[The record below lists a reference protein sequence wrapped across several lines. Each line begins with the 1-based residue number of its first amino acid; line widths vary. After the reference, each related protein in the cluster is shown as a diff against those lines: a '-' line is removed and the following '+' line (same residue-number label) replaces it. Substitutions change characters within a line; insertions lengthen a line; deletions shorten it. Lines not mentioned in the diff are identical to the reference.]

1 MNNANVCSKNVIVD
15 YRTNQETI
23 QNLSSLGFNVI
34 KSKRLNNLYDAVKG
48 HTDLQIV
55 KIKDDIVVCPE
66 CYEYYKSKNL
76 NNLICGSS
84 ELDGQYPGD
93 VLYNV
98 AAFGKFAVHNF
109 RFTDSVL
116 RECIKKNF
124 LFEIRVNQ
132 GYSKC
137 SICIITD
144 SAVITEDDSIAKKL
158 SEQNIDVLKIEKG
171 SVELKG
177 LNYGF
182 FGGATGL
189 WNNTL
194 FINGELKYHTDGDNI
209 KSFCKKHKVSII
221 ELKSGRISDIGSIL
235 FGI

>member
-1 MNNANVCSKNVIVD
+1 MNNTNICSKNVIVD
-15 YRTNQETI
+15 YRTNKETI
-23 QNLSSLGFNVI
+23 QNLSYLGFNVI
-34 KSKRLNNLYDAVKG
+34 KSKKIDTLYEAVKG

-66 CYEYYKSKNL
+66 CYEYYKSKKL

-84 ELDGQYPGD
+84 ELDGKYPGD
-93 VLYNV
+93 ILYN
-98 AAFGKFAVHNF
+98 AAVFGRFAVHNF

-124 LFEIRVNQ
+124 LFEMSVNQ

-137 SICIITD
+137 SICIVTD
-144 SAVITEDDSIAKKL
+144 NAIITEDDSISEKL

-177 LNYGF
+177 LDYGF

-194 FINGELKYHTDGDNI
+194 FINGELKYHTDGDKI
-209 KSFCKKHKVSII
+209 KDFCKNHKVSII